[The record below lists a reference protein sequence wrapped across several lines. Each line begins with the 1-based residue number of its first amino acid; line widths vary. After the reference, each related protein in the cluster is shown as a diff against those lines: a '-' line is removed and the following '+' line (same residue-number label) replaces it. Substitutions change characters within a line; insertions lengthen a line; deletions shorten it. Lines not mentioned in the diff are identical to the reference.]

1 MKICVDEIW
10 EDLGWCPLDS
20 AFIKLLEL
28 RGIFFLA
35 WQVFSSDLKQPPN
48 LPSSSKEHSTE
59 CLVTLPDTFLGYLL
73 HPLSLSMLKLNGSEA
88 EKEHQWR
95 CSGEVPQIIM
105 SGSVAAFVIFFS
117 WLCLWNLLYHNPV
130 FSLSLGRERCSTK
143 YPFFHEGKLH
153 PWRTHLLAF

>member
-1 MKICVDEIW
+1 MGRLRLV
-10 EDLGWCPLDS
+10 S
-20 AFIKLLEL
+20 AWFSIHQVAWASWH
-28 RGIFFLA
+28 FFLA
-35 WQVFSSDLKQPPN
+35 WQFFILNSHPTYRVLLKSTPRN
-48 LPSSSKEHSTE
+48 VKLHSQTH
-59 CLVTLPDTFLGYLL
+59 LLGYLL
-73 HPLSLSMLKLNGSEA
+73 HPLSLSMLKLNGREA

>member
-1 MKICVDEIW
+1 MGRLRLV
-10 EDLGWCPLDS
+10 S
-20 AFIKLLEL
+20 AWFSIHQVAWASWS
-28 RGIFFLA
+28 FFF
-35 WQVFSSDLKQPPN
+35 WRDKSKQPPN

-59 CLVTLPDTFLGYLL
+59 CLVTLPDTFAGILTAS
-73 HPLSLSMLKLNGSEA
+73 PLPLNVKIEWKWGGE
-88 EKEHQWR
+88 EHQWR